1 MWSQCITYYNVT
13 MTILKHQEDAI
24 NMQATNLIIICDS
37 ESYRSD
43 IRYAE
48 ATNDTKIGKYPSK
61 NLSKFWRKK

>member
-1 MWSQCITYYNVT
+1 

-37 ESYRSD
+37 ESYRFD
-43 IRYAE
+43 IRYAG